1 MTAILPW
8 CVVTGGYQRI
18 LTRFGIITGTLQP
31 GLHWVTPCLDSYF
44 YVWWQFQQRGSR
56 VRGYDIPTHTLRYDP
71 AKLSCVTKD
80 QINIDVDLLIEFRV
94 VDVIIAARSSPNL
107 FASIES
113 LVLAATYESV
123 RNMTLHEITPAPVQ
137 KAVQD
142 RLEEHSEAYGF
153 VVQRVFVES
162 IGLPKN
168 IQDATVAV
176 EAQRRQKV
184 AELDKLKAES
194 EIKLS
199 QQKLKLQL
207 TEAAAV
213 EEMLIVANGAKKR
226 KAEAEAQVLVD
237 EMMHQQALRKQRQ
250 QAELENEMYKQRL
263 VALRESGLTPQMIVE
278 MQRSET
284 LRALAKDPASKLILA
299 PQDALREQHLHLRA
313 DN

>member
-8 CVVTGGYQRI
+8 CVVQGGYQRI
-18 LTRFGIITGTLQP
+18 VTRFGIITGTLQP
-31 GLHWVTPCLDSYF
+31 GLHWVTPCIDAYL
-44 YVWWQFQQRGSR
+44 YVWWQFQQRGAR

-71 AKLSCVTKD
+71 SKLTCITKD

-94 VDVIIAARSSPNL
+94 VDVIVAARSSPNL

-123 RNMTLHEITPAPVQ
+123 RNMTLQEITPAPVQ
-137 KAVQD
+137 LAVEK
-142 RLEEHSEAYGF
+142 RLEDHSEAYGF

-162 IGLPKN
+162 IALPAN
-168 IQDATVAV
+168 IQQATVAV

-184 AELDKLKAES
+184 AELDKLKSES

-207 TEAAAV
+207 TEASAV
-213 EEMLIVANGAKKR
+213 EELLIVTNNAKKR
-226 KAEAEAQVLVD
+226 KAEVEAQVQVD
-237 EMMHQQALRKQRQ
+237 ELLHQQALRKQRQ

-263 VALRESGLTPQMIVE
+263 VSLRESGLTPQMVVE
-278 MQRSET
+278 LSRTET
-284 LRALAKDPASKLILA
+284 LRSLAKDPAAKLILA
-299 PQDALREQHLHLRA
+299 PQDALREQNLHVRA